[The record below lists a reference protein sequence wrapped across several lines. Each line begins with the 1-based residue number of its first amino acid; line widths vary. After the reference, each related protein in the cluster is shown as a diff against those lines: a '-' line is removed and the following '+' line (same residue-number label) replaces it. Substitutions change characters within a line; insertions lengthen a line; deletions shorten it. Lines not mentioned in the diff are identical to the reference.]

1 MRNVVMTMTNSEPQG
16 LRCPFEDPDG
26 PPPDLT
32 RDQLE
37 SAYARMKSGLEQT
50 QDPRR
55 RFALCMSLCCCCD
68 KLGDFEKAYY
78 YNQCAKQL
86 RPEDVDVRFNES
98 YLLGRIR
105 GEIIRRQRSLE
116 R

>member
-1 MRNVVMTMTNSEPQG
+1 MTMTNSEPQG

-55 RFALCMSLCCCCD
+55 RFALAPSWFCC
-68 KLGDFEKAYY
+68 GGFPA
-78 YNQCAKQL
+78 NAKWVAAWRFLPQDAVLAPSGRFAVL
-86 RPEDVDVRFNES
+86 RFRFHQRTLS
-98 YLLGRIR
+98 SGLLQEGL
-105 GEIIRRQRSLE
+105 SPS
-116 R
+116 